1 MAVEHGWDG
10 LSEGAGTGSISRASG
25 RLSERARGGVISHA
39 SYRLS
44 EGAGRRTMCL
54 ASHDLSEG
62 PGGRVI
68 NVVHGG
74 MIGARRWLMKRK
86 YQ

>member
-25 RLSERARGGVISHA
+25 RLSERARGG
-39 SYRLS
+39 
-44 EGAGRRTMCL
+44 TMCL